1 MITELDLQEAIAEC
15 QGVRNPN
22 ASTCLKLAAFL
33 TIQRELFGKKDE
45 GIAQVYASV
54 PAPSYSYDAPPDR
67 NDLIEYS
74 AETEFAETINGMG
87 QEKVLEIM
95 DELMTT
101 LQVVQPRIYASVM
114 RKLKDR

>member
-1 MITELDLQEAIAEC
+1 MITETDLQEAIAEC

-33 TIQRELFGKKDE
+33 TIQREMFGRKDE
-45 GIAQVYASV
+45 GVAQVYASV
-54 PAPSYSYDAPPDR
+54 PTKGSYSYDDDPTAIKYDS
-67 NDLIEYS
+67 D
-74 AETEFAETINGMG
+74 TEFASAISGM
-87 QEKVLEIM
+87 KIDDVLPAM